1 MPSKKGLKTN
11 TGICL
16 LDKKEINKLAR
27 KSYFVVKEDGDG
39 GQFDMIHTENFV
51 LVDPDRRIRGYY
63 DGTNL
68 EEMETLWED
77 ILVLKQEYPI
87 QLN

>member
-1 MPSKKGLKTN
+1 
-11 TGICL
+11 
-16 LDKKEINKLAR
+16 
-27 KSYFVVKEDGDG
+27 
-39 GQFDMIHTENFV
+39 MIHTENFV